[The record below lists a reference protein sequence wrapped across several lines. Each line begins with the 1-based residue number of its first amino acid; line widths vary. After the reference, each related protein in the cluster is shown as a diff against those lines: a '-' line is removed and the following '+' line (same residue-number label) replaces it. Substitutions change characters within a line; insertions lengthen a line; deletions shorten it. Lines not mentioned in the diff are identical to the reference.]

1 LILRRSLRSLDV
13 PFKEDFSSAFGSFF
27 VFFSFGYR
35 ESLRSHSSLY
45 TSFKIKQKRNSKS
58 YEKLLAKTA
67 LIIYFFVLQ
76 VFCGKTR
83 VRWRTPEQGGKDT
96 VSGWKPV
103 YLTDRSDK
111 VLPQKTPSKLRDLD
125 RFEVSLCFVCRKVYP
140 ERLEARISEAA
151 KKLKITQR

>member
-1 LILRRSLRSLDV
+1 LSLFFILLRTRGSASILR
-13 PFKEDFSSAFGSFF
+13 ED
-27 VFFSFGYR
+27 
-35 ESLRSHSSLY
+35 
-45 TSFKIKQKRNSKS
+45 
-58 YEKLLAKTA
+58 EK
-67 LIIYFFVLQ
+67 
-76 VFCGKTR
+76 
-83 VRWRTPEQGGKDT
+83 QGGKDT

-140 ERLEARISEAA
+140 ERLEARISVAA